1 MPRQLVIAI
10 AAVVTGWIPVGPL
23 AGADTSSPLLG
34 VHEFMLAPRNGV
46 PDRVPLL
53 LAVGAQVV
61 RLPVTWH
68 LMEGSRKGRT
78 PTWFWQQLDADV
90 AAAERAQ
97 AKLIITFGQ
106 TPCWASSDP
115 AKDCLNGTD
124 FVYLHYRPMD
134 ANDYA
139 DALAR
144 LLQRYGSRVFAWELW
159 NEPNLVGNFRWP
171 ECGGTGD
178 NRGMCLRE
186 AAANDD
192 YGDYVDLDG
201 ARQYVALVK
210 AAYARM
216 KSLDPNV
223 IVLAGSLGG
232 SDVDYLKQM
241 YDDGVKGSFS
251 ALSMHPYTATYPVS
265 RSDPRYGRSYGPD
278 ECFAGTTD
286 SRFWCF
292 KQGVENV
299 RQTMLARQDSSPIW
313 FTEFGFSSTTVWNGS
328 GLDGQAA
335 QLRSA
340 VSIIRNWDFVPVACW
355 YQLLDRTGAD
365 GRETRFGLFDTALA
379 LKPAGAAYKEVAGP
393 GKPLLVAPAG
403 SVPTG
408 TPTFVWR
415 AVAGAVGYKLYVN
428 QYSTPNVPG
437 KINLE
442 VTPEQA
448 SCATGVTC
456 QYNPGIALARAGAEW
471 WVTAN
476 LAGGVSLLSDS
487 MLFRVD
493 AVVPAMNGP

>member
-1 MPRQLVIAI
+1 MPRRLVIAV
-10 AAVVTGWIPVGPL
+10 AVVVTGWIPVGRL
-23 AGADTSSPLLG
+23 AGADTSGPLLG

-68 LMEGSRKGRT
+68 LMEGDGKGRT
-78 PTWFWQQLDADV
+78 RAWFWQQLDAEV

-97 AKLIITFGQ
+97 AKLIITFGL

-115 AKDCLNGTD
+115 AKDCRNQSN
-124 FVYLHYRPMD
+124 FVYRLYRPTD
-134 ANDYA
+134 PNDYA

-178 NRGMCLRE
+178 NRGMCRRE
-186 AAANDD
+186 AAGNDD

-232 SDVDYLKQM
+232 SDVEYLKQM
-241 YDDGVKGSFS
+241 YDTGVKGSFS

-265 RSDPRYGRSYGPD
+265 QNDPRYGRSYGPD
-278 ECFAGTTD
+278 ECFTGTTD

-292 KQGVENV
+292 KQGVETV

-313 FTEFGFSSTTVWNGS
+313 FTEFGFSSTTAWNGS
-328 GLDGQAA
+328 GMDGQAA
-335 QLRSA
+335 QLRKA

-355 YQLLDRTGAD
+355 YQLLDQAGAD
-365 GRETRFGLFDTALA
+365 GRETRFGLFDTTLT
-379 LKPAGAAYKEVAGP
+379 LKPAGATFKEISGP
-393 GKPLLVAPAG
+393 GKPVLIAPVG
-403 SVPTG
+403 SVPST
-408 TPTFVWR
+408 TPTFLWR
-415 AVAGAVGYKLYVN
+415 PVAGAVGYKLWVN

-437 KINLE
+437 KINLDL
-442 VTPEQA
+442 TPEQA
-448 SCATGVTC
+448 SCTTGVTC
-456 QYNPGIALARAGAEW
+456 QYNPGIALASAGAQW
-471 WVTAN
+471 WVTAF
-476 LAGGVSLLSDS
+476 LAGDVSLQSDG
-487 MLFRVD
+487 MLFQVQN
-493 AVVPAMNGP
+493 AIPAMNGP